1 MGGKSV
7 CISPQVFSMK
17 IFFIKIF
24 SMQIFSAIEAMHIM
38 VVVVVKINIKNDVV
52 KASSTKLLP

>member
-1 MGGKSV
+1 VGGKSV

-17 IFFIKIF
+17 IFFIQIF

-38 VVVVVKINIKNDVV
+38 VVVVVKINIKNDV